1 MRGRILHKS
10 DLAGGGDMAT
20 LLTRCAGTWLE
31 RPASAA
37 EQERIAEAS
46 RQIRERRP
54 LALYLHRDE
63 QALDAF
69 CIEIFRGENFAP
81 LHFGPLLIDKMIR
94 QVGEPPVV
102 GDDETAVFSDYLRR
116 AVLSVAV
123 PNTRR
128 FLATQLRRM
137 LPAYAEQGQ
146 WHEAIAIDYS
156 AFRTSLG
163 EEVTPYLAQMALAGL
178 ADYYDEQGEDERA

>member
-1 MRGRILHKS
+1 MRGRILRKS
-10 DLAGGGDMAT
+10 DLAGGGDMAA

-31 RPASAA
+31 QPPDIA
-37 EQERIAEAS
+37 EQTRMAEAAKRLLAQRS
-46 RQIRERRP
+46 
-54 LALYLHRDE
+54 LALELHRDAK
-63 QALDAF
+63 ALDAL
-69 CIEIFRGENFAP
+69 CIELFRDEQFAP
-81 LHFGPLLIDKMIR
+81 LHFGPLLISKMIA

-102 GDDETAVFSDYLRR
+102 GDDETERFSDYLRE

-137 LPAYAEQGQ
+137 LPIYTERGR
-146 WHEAIAIDYS
+146 WREAIAIDYS

-163 EEVTPYLAQMALAGL
+163 SEVTPYLAQMALAGL
-178 ADYYDEQGEDERA
+178 ADYYDEVEPEAE